1 LEDSLIHHLTFTLR
15 HNAGISAD
23 RALPISHD
31 YYQSYIFPAIE
42 AICEKYKNYDVCI
55 EKLTIDM
62 TGTAIEDLTA
72 KIAATLEEKIIE
84 EISVLTTAKTDNA
97 GTPGQKTD
105 RWSILIHYLQTGAL
119 PWYHTN
125 GPKYNIEKII
135 QGLFS
140 EPVVDISQRNH
151 DFFRLLVLNQN
162 ALLRFLYLAN
172 ETVLDKLTHTAF
184 VAAGASNLYNIYE
197 RYTVKLDSLP
207 KKELKKMVFEAMLPS
222 FFAAEMRLGE
232 IIALLC
238 KKVAQKINSPVLE
251 KTLQKLSIPADPS
264 TQMEHLMKTLV
275 KQLAGNK
282 TPWSAQSEVI
292 EKTECHSTLDLEAE
306 KRIMIANAGLVILH
320 PMFENLFQH
329 VGLTERHGHFT
340 SEASRHRAV
349 HLLHALTGITGKH
362 YEHWLPLNKI
372 ICGMEVN
379 MPVDPAFRI
388 KKQEREEI
396 NDLLKAVL
404 THWSALKSTSIRGLQ
419 ESFIRRRGT
428 IEKSGNDWMVRVENT
443 GIDLLLNDL
452 PWHVQIIKLPWN
464 NNIIYV
470 EWNH

>member
-1 LEDSLIHHLTFTLR
+1 MEDSLIHHLTFTLR

-31 YYQSYIFPAIE
+31 CYQSYIFPAIE
-42 AICEKYKNYDVCI
+42 AVCEKYKNYDVCI

-62 TGTAIEDLTA
+62 TGTAIEDLTV

-84 EISVLTTAKTDNA
+84 EISVLTTAKKDNA

-105 RWSILIHYLQTGAL
+105 RWPILIHYLQTGTL
-119 PWYHTN
+119 PWNYTLD
-125 GPKYNIEKII
+125 PKDKIEKII
-135 QGLFS
+135 KELFS
-140 EPVVDISQRNH
+140 EPSVDISQRNK
-151 DFFRLLVLNQN
+151 DFFRLLVHNQY

-184 VAAGASNLYNIYE
+184 VSAGASGLYCIFEQYAM
-197 RYTVKLDSLP
+197 KLDSSP
-207 KKELKKMVFEAMLPS
+207 KKELKKMVFEAILPS
-222 FFAAEMRLGE
+222 FFTAEMRTGE
-232 IIALLC
+232 IMALLYES
-238 KKVAQKINSPVLE
+238 VSQKINYPARQTTWQKSPL
-251 KTLQKLSIPADPS
+251 PDDPS
-264 TQMEHLMKTLV
+264 SQMEHVMKTLV

-282 TPWSAQSEVI
+282 TPWPAQSEVI
-292 EKTECHSTLDLEAE
+292 EKPECHSTLDLEAE

-320 PMFENLFQH
+320 PMFKNLFQQS
-329 VGLTERHGHFT
+329 GLIDSQDHFK
-340 SEASRHRAV
+340 SEALRLRAV

-362 YEHWLPLNKI
+362 FEHWLPLNKI
-372 ICGMEVN
+372 ICGMEIN
-379 MPVDPAFRI
+379 MPVNPAFRI

-404 THWSALKSTSIRGLQ
+404 SHWSVLKSTSIRGLQ

-428 IEKSGNDWMVRVENT
+428 IEKSGNDWIVRVENT

-452 PWHVQIIKLPWN
+452 PWRVQIIKLPWN